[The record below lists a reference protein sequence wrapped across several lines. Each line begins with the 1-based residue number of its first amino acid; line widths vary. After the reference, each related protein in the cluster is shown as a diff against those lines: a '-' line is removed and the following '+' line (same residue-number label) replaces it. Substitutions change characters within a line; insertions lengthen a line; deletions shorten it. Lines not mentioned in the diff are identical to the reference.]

1 MLQLYKEK
9 PVTISML
16 NSKRMVNVE
25 FCNVSMKLKF
35 CQFKLFHNYL
45 MNKMRQVNSET
56 KKMNLLLVRDNLNV
70 SISLDDFIQL
80 THGVES
86 VMLQKFGYKPNNYIT

>member
-1 MLQLYKEK
+1 MLQLYKEN
-9 PVTISML
+9 PITISMI

-25 FCNVSMKLKF
+25 FCNINMKLKF

-45 MNKMRQVNSET
+45 MNKLRNINSDT
-56 KKMNLLLVRDNLNV
+56 KKINLLLVRDNLNV
-70 SISLDDFIQL
+70 TISLDNFIQL

-86 VMLQKFGYKPNNYIT
+86 VMFEKFEYKPNKYQT

>member
-9 PVTISML
+9 PVTISMM
-16 NSKRMVNVE
+16 NRKQMVNVE
-25 FCNVSMKLKF
+25 FCNVSMNLKF

-45 MNKMRQVNSET
+45 MNKLREVNGET
-56 KKMNLLLVRDNLNV
+56 KKINLLLVRDNLNV

-80 THGVES
+80 TQGVES
-86 VMLQKFGYKPNNYIT
+86 VMLKKFAYKPNKYIT

>member
-9 PVTISML
+9 PVTISMM
-16 NSKRMVNVE
+16 NRKQMVNVE
-25 FCNVSMKLKF
+25 FCNVSMNLKF

-45 MNKMRQVNSET
+45 MNKLREFNGET
-56 KKMNLLLVRDNLNV
+56 KKINLLLVRDNLNV

-86 VMLQKFGYKPNNYIT
+86 VMLQKFAYKPNKYIT

>member
-1 MLQLYKEK
+1 M
-9 PVTISML
+9 M
-16 NSKRMVNVE
+16 NRKRVVNVE
-25 FCNVSMKLKF
+25 FCNVSMNLKF

-45 MNKMRQVNSET
+45 MNKLREVNGET
-56 KKMNLLLVRDNLNV
+56 KEMNLLLVRDNLNI

-86 VMLQKFGYKPNNYIT
+86 VMLQKFAYKPNKYIT

>member
-9 PVTISML
+9 PVTISMMDR
-16 NSKRMVNVE
+16 KRMVNVE
-25 FCNVSMKLKF
+25 FCNVSMNLKF

-45 MNKMRQVNSET
+45 MNKLREVNGET
-56 KKMNLLLVRDNLNV
+56 KKINLLLVRDNLNV
-70 SISLDDFIQL
+70 TISLDDFIQL

-86 VMLQKFGYKPNNYIT
+86 VMLQKFGYKTNKYTT

>member
-9 PVTISML
+9 PVIISLM
-16 NSKRMVNVE
+16 KRKRIVYVE
-25 FCNVSMKLKF
+25 FCNVSMNLKF

-45 MNKMRQVNSET
+45 INKLREVNGET
-56 KKMNLLLVRDNLNV
+56 KAMNLLLVRDNLNV

-86 VMLQKFGYKPNNYIT
+86 VMLQKFGYKSNKYMT

>member
-9 PVTISML
+9 PVTISMM
-16 NSKRMVNVE
+16 NRRRMVNVE
-25 FCNVSMKLKF
+25 FCNVSMNLKF

-45 MNKMRQVNSET
+45 MNKLRGVNSET
-56 KKMNLLLVRDNLNV
+56 KEMNLLLVRDNLNV

-86 VMLQKFGYKPNNYIT
+86 VMLQKFGYKPNKYTT

>member
-9 PVTISML
+9 PVIISLM
-16 NSKRMVNVE
+16 KRKRIVYVE
-25 FCNVSMKLKF
+25 FCNVSMNLKF

-45 MNKMRQVNSET
+45 INKLREVNGET
-56 KKMNLLLVRDNLNV
+56 KAMNLLLVRDNLNV

-86 VMLQKFGYKPNNYIT
+86 VMLQKFGYKTNKYTT

>member
-1 MLQLYKEK
+1 MLQLYKEN

-16 NSKRMVNVE
+16 NKKRMVNVE
-25 FCNVSMKLKF
+25 FCNISMNLKF

-45 MNKMRQVNSET
+45 MSKMRDISSDT
-56 KKMNLLLVRDNLNV
+56 KEINLLLVRDNLNV
-70 SISLDDFIQL
+70 TIDLDDFIQL

-86 VMLQKFGYKPNNYIT
+86 VMLQKFGHKPKKYQT

>member
-1 MLQLYKEK
+1 MLQLYKEN

-16 NSKRMVNVE
+16 NKKRMVNVE
-25 FCNVSMKLKF
+25 FCNISMNLKF

-45 MNKMRQVNSET
+45 MNKMRDISGDT
-56 KKMNLLLVRDNLNV
+56 KEIDLLLVRDNLNV
-70 SISLDDFIQL
+70 TIGLDDFIQL

-86 VMLQKFGYKPNNYIT
+86 VMLHKFGYKPNKYQT

>member
-9 PVTISML
+9 PVTISMMIR
-16 NSKRMVNVE
+16 KRMVNVE
-25 FCNVSMKLKF
+25 FCNVSMNLKF

-45 MNKMRQVNSET
+45 MNKLREGNGET

-86 VMLQKFGYKPNNYIT
+86 VMLQKFAYKPNKYIT

>member
-9 PVTISML
+9 PVTISMM
-16 NSKRMVNVE
+16 NRKRMVNVE
-25 FCNVSMKLKF
+25 FCNVSMNLKF

-45 MNKMRQVNSET
+45 MNKLREVNGET
-56 KKMNLLLVRDNLNV
+56 KEMNLLLVRDNLNI
-70 SISLDDFIQL
+70 SISLNDFIQL

>member
-1 MLQLYKEK
+1 MLQLYKES

-16 NSKRMVNVE
+16 NKKRMVNVE
-25 FCNVSMKLKF
+25 FCNISMNLKF

-45 MNKMRQVNSET
+45 MNKMRDISNDT
-56 KKMNLLLVRDNLNV
+56 KEINLLLVRDNLNV
-70 SISLDDFIQL
+70 TIGLDDFIQL

-86 VMLQKFGYKPNNYIT
+86 VMFQKFGYNPNKYQT

>member
-9 PVTISML
+9 PVTISMM
-16 NSKRMVNVE
+16 NRKQMVNVE
-25 FCNVSMKLKF
+25 FCNVSMNLKF

-45 MNKMRQVNSET
+45 MNKLREVNGET
-56 KKMNLLLVRDNLNV
+56 KKINLLLVRDNLNV

-86 VMLQKFGYKPNNYIT
+86 VMLQKFAYKTNKYTT

>member
-16 NSKRMVNVE
+16 SSSKMVNVE

-45 MNKMRQVNSET
+45 
-56 KKMNLLLVRDNLNV
+56 LN
-70 SISLDDFIQL
+70 QL
-80 THGVES
+80 THGVEA
-86 VMLQKFGYKPNNYIT
+86 VMLEKFGYNSNKYLT

>member
-16 NSKRMVNVE
+16 SSSKMVNVE

-45 MNKMRQVNSET
+45 LNKLRNINSDSKEID
-56 KKMNLLLVRDNLNV
+56 LLLVRDNLNV

-80 THGVES
+80 THGVEA
-86 VMLQKFGYKPNNYIT
+86 VMLEKFGYNPNKYLT

>member
-1 MLQLYKEK
+1 MLQLYKEN

-16 NSKRMVNVE
+16 NKKRMVNVE
-25 FCNVSMKLKF
+25 FCNISMNLKF

-45 MNKMRQVNSET
+45 MNKMRDISRDT
-56 KKMNLLLVRDNLNV
+56 KEINLLLVRDNLNV
-70 SISLDDFIQL
+70 TIGLDDFIQL

-86 VMLQKFGYKPNNYIT
+86 VMLQKFGYKSKKYQT

>member
-1 MLQLYKEK
+1 MLQLYKEN

-16 NSKRMVNVE
+16 NKKKMVNVE
-25 FCNVSMKLKF
+25 FCNISMNLKF

-45 MNKMRQVNSET
+45 MNKMRDISSDT
-56 KKMNLLLVRDNLNV
+56 KEINLLLVRDNLNV
-70 SISLDDFIQL
+70 TIDLDDFIQL

-86 VMLQKFGYKPNNYIT
+86 VMLQKFGHKPKKYQT

>member
-1 MLQLYKEK
+1 MLQLYKEN

-16 NSKRMVNVE
+16 SKKSMVNVE
-25 FCNVSMKLKF
+25 FCNISMNLKF

-45 MNKMRQVNSET
+45 MNKMRGISSDT
-56 KKMNLLLVRDNLNV
+56 KEINLLLVRDNLNV
-70 SISLDDFIQL
+70 TIGLDDFIQL

-86 VMLQKFGYKPNNYIT
+86 VMLQKFGYKAKKYQT

>member
-1 MLQLYKEK
+1 MLQLYKEN

-16 NSKRMVNVE
+16 NKKRMFNVE
-25 FCNVSMKLKF
+25 FCNISMNLKF

-45 MNKMRQVNSET
+45 MNKMRDISSDAKEI
-56 KKMNLLLVRDNLNV
+56 NLLLVRDNLNV
-70 SISLDDFIQL
+70 TIDLDDFIQL

-86 VMLQKFGYKPNNYIT
+86 VMLQKFGHRPKKYQT

>member
-1 MLQLYKEK
+1 MLQLYKEN

-16 NSKRMVNVE
+16 NKKRMVNVE
-25 FCNVSMKLKF
+25 FCNISMNLKF

-45 MNKMRQVNSET
+45 MNKMRDISSDSKEI
-56 KKMNLLLVRDNLNV
+56 NLLLVRDNLNV
-70 SISLDDFIQL
+70 TIDLDDFIQL

-86 VMLQKFGYKPNNYIT
+86 VMLQKFGHKPKKYQT

>member
-9 PVTISML
+9 PVTISMM
-16 NSKRMVNVE
+16 NRKRMVNVE
-25 FCNVSMKLKF
+25 FCNVSMNLKF

-45 MNKMRQVNSET
+45 MNKLREVNGET
-56 KKMNLLLVRDNLNV
+56 KEMNLLLVRDNLNI
-70 SISLDDFIQL
+70 SISLNDFIQL

-86 VMLQKFGYKPNNYIT
+86 VMFQKFGYKPNKYMT

>member
-9 PVTISML
+9 PVTISMM
-16 NSKRMVNVE
+16 NRKQMVNVE
-25 FCNVSMKLKF
+25 FCNVSMNLKF

-45 MNKMRQVNSET
+45 MNKLREVNVET
-56 KKMNLLLVRDNLNV
+56 KKINLLLVRDNLNV

-86 VMLQKFGYKPNNYIT
+86 VMLQKFAYKPNKYIT